1 MNEWML
7 YGLVAAAVIAAFLA
21 LFGRRVPDAFS
32 VDREVGFERLP
43 NVFKLAWGVATACES
58 SVGATLALVFPR
70 GTGRLA
76 ETIPPAALPLTP
88 ARVYAT
94 SLFLGCA
101 LGFLALLAGS
111 MAAVAIPEVTM
122 AMVAAAA
129 VCLFAVGWFW
139 PSQNLKA
146 YAERRQEELVRQL
159 PFAIDLVSS
168 AMRSGLEFG
177 AAVRYYTGI
186 GLEGALP
193 EELSRVLNDV
203 SLGKSF
209 AEALKDMDRR
219 VKIDAFSSFVGAVSY
234 GAEVGAPISETLKV
248 HGAELR
254 RARFA
259 VAERKAA
266 RAPIVMILPLV
277 LFIMPSVFIVV
288 LTPLIMQLMGSR

>member
-1 MNEWML
+1 ML
-7 YGLVAAAVIAAFLA
+7 YGLVAAAVIVAFLA
-21 LFGRRVPDAFS
+21 LFGRRVPDVFS
-32 VDREVGFERLP
+32 VDREPGFERLP
-43 NVFKLAWGVATACES
+43 GVFKFAWGVATACES
-58 SVGATLALVFPR
+58 SVGASLALLFPK
-70 GTGRLA
+70 GTSRLA

-88 ARVYAT
+88 ARVYVAR
-94 SLFLGCA
+94 LFLGCVVGFSA
-101 LGFLALLAGS
+101 LIAGLLA
-111 MAAVAIPEVTM
+111 AAAIPEV
-122 AMVAAAA
+122 AMSAVAAAT

-139 PSQNLKA
+139 PVQNLKA
-146 YAERRQEELVRQL
+146 YAERRQDELTRQL
-159 PFAIDLVSS
+159 PFAIDLISS
-168 AMRSGLEFG
+168 AMRAGLEFG

-186 GLEGALP
+186 GLGGPLP

-203 SLGKSF
+203 SLGKPL
-209 AEALKDMDRR
+209 AESLKDMDRR
-219 VKIDAFSSFVGAVSY
+219 VKLEAFTSFVGAVSY

-288 LTPLIMQLMGSR
+288 LTPLIMQFMNSH